1 MRKLVWITLLVA
13 IPLILAACSSQAPPE
28 PLEMTI
34 EMTEYSFTPAD
45 LEFRVGQEVTLHLT
59 NTGELEHEIM
69 FGRDVM
75 MTNGRPNGYTVD
87 MFESAG
93 VEPVVTVEKSES
105 GEHKEDEHMEGDE
118 HDEGEHM
125 EEGDEHME
133 GDEHDEE
140 GEHMEEGEH
149 AHSGFM
155 VLVPAAKDTYTMS
168 FTVTEDMLGEWEI
181 GCFLLDGVHYISGMV
196 GTLTVTN

>member
-93 VEPVVTVEKSES
+93 VEPVVTVEKAEG
-105 GEHKEDEHMEGDE
+105 GEHEEDEHSEGDE
-118 HDEGEHM
+118 HMDE
-125 EEGDEHME
+125 DEHME

>member
-34 EMTEYSFTPAD
+34 DMTEYSYTPAD
-45 LEFRVGQEVTLHLT
+45 LDFQVGQEVTLHLT

-69 FGRDVM
+69 FGREVV

-93 VEPVVTVEKSES
+93 VEPVVSVEMSEA
-105 GEHKEDEHMEGDE
+105 GEHKEDEHMDGNE
-118 HDEGEHM
+118 HDEGDHK
-125 EEGDEHME
+125 EEDEHME

-155 VLVPAAKDTYTMS
+155 VMVPPANDTYTMS
-168 FTVTEDMLGEWEI
+168 FTVTEDMVGEWEI
-181 GCFLLDGVHYISGMV
+181 GCFLLDGVHYTSGMV
-196 GTLTVTN
+196 GTLTVEN